1 MSAVSS
7 DELSAVT
14 HFASAPAATSG
25 GYQLVVSR
33 TRVPAPESGPDAK
46 TLRNED
52 GQILAVSWTRG
63 RDRFIHL
70 PGLATFICSGDGS
83 RVVASVERRVSQT
96 AVAAA
101 FKRSVVPLLLYF
113 AGHEVLHA
121 SAVRSP
127 KGVIGFCAE
136 AGTGKSTIA
145 CGLSTR
151 GFPVWADDALA
162 LDVSGKLRALL
173 LPFEPRLRDRTV
185 RFFETSSLEPVSAV
199 GVEAAPLAAL
209 AVIKR
214 IAGNADVVQIERLKG
229 GRAFDAVVTHAYRLD
244 LKTDFTRRKRL
255 IENYMK
261 IIASVPVFEIRFKPQ
276 FQHFPSVL
284 AAVTELFD
292 AEPGQAL

>member
-1 MSAVSS
+1 MG
-7 DELSAVT
+7 
-14 HFASAPAATSG
+14 G

-33 TRVPAPESGPDAK
+33 VRVRTPESGPGAK
-46 TLRNED
+46 TLRAED
-52 GQILAVSWTRG
+52 GQMLAVSWTRG
-63 RDRFIHL
+63 RDRFIQL
-70 PGLATFICSGDGS
+70 PGLATFTCSGS
-83 RVVASVERRVSQT
+83 RVVASAERSVSET

-101 FKRSVVPLLLYF
+101 FQRSVVPLLLYF

-121 SAVRSP
+121 SAVRSTR
-127 KGVIGFCAE
+127 GVIGFCAE
-136 AGTGKSTIA
+136 AGTGKSTLA
-145 CGLSTR
+145 YGLSTR
-151 GFPVWADDALA
+151 GLPLWADDALA

-185 RFFETSSLEPVSAV
+185 RFFETSSLEPVPPAE
-199 GVEAAPLAAL
+199 GCAAPLAAL

-214 IAGNADVVQIERLKG
+214 MAGNSDVVQIERLKG
-229 GRAFDAVVTHAYRLD
+229 GRAFDAVVRHAYRLD

-261 IIASVPVFEIRFKPQ
+261 IIAAVPVFEIRFRPQ

-292 AEPGQAL
+292 AELGQTV